1 MKKLT
6 RAIPLAISLLIMF
19 SLLGCAQIAQE
30 GSEPANEAHDSYAYV
45 GAEYEI
51 PALEGSVHVPDGY
64 IVLASEADVTDEA
77 CESLSADPEQLR
89 ADVTARA
96 AQGEA
101 LIVAKGTPY
110 ADGRNITIKVNEP
123 IYDGIDYA
131 EIKRGEAE
139 LYALNAALG
148 FSAADYDIVEG
159 NGNRFFAFA
168 SKQDGD
174 NVFTYGTILGG
185 HMVYLSMNTG
195 DEAATEAQKANL
207 EAIAFSIQ
215 SGL

>member
-6 RAIPLAISLLIMF
+6 RLMPLAIAFFIAF

-30 GSEPANEAHDSYAYV
+30 GSGSANEERYAYAYV
-45 GAEYEI
+45 GTEYEI

-64 IVLASEADVTDEA
+64 FIFVSEADVTDEA

-89 ADVTARA
+89 ADVAACA

-101 LIVAKGTPY
+101 LIVAAGTPY
-110 ADGRNITIKVNEP
+110 ADGRSITIKVNEP

-148 FSAADYDIVEG
+148 FSAADFDIVEG
-159 NGNRFFAFA
+159 NGNRFFVFA

-195 DEAATEAQKANL
+195 DEAATEAQKADL